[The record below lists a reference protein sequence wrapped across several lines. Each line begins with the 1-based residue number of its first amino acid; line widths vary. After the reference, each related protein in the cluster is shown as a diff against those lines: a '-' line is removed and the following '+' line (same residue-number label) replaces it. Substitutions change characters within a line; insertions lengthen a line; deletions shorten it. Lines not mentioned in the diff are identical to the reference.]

1 MGFPY
6 TFPITFDG
14 GTLMVTFNGTI
25 TKTDLSPV
33 SNMVV
38 SIVIIKPDTTI
49 ATVNATSNATGAFTT
64 VYDAIPGTYTAKAT
78 TVENTTYLE
87 GSSNVVS
94 FTVGKS
100 PLVITLNVLA

>member
-1 MGFPY
+1 MPFPY
-6 TFPITFDG
+6 TFPIIFNGDS
-14 GTLMVTFNGTI
+14 LMVTFNGTI

-38 SIVIIKPDTTI
+38 SIVITKPDTTI

-64 VYDAIPGTYTAKAT
+64 VYDATPGIYSAKAT
-78 TVENTTYLE
+78 TVENTTYLA

-100 PLVITLNVLA
+100 PLEITLNVLA